1 MGRHLL
7 NLLFLLMVIFYFSST
22 GESSQKGSGESRKEH
37 ISSPAERLRE
47 IEEKIKSYEERL
59 KSEKAKEFSVL
70 SEMNE
75 LTRRLNILRARI
87 SDLKKRLRMTENNI
101 LMTEREMKSIKENID
116 KRRNYLKIKLRN
128 ISRYG
133 YLKEMNFLFQA
144 SDTGELLRYLRYLE
158 MLSDYE
164 RRMIQRFREDMDALE
179 KKGIELKAL
188 KDTEKKTL
196 ESIKAEEREVLL
208 KQREKT
214 YLLAYVKNKKDFYEK
229 MIRELNE
236 SRRELERI
244 IKESERFEE
253 KDTGFLS
260 KRGRLIWPVRGRL
273 KVPYGYHKDPDT
285 GVPVFRSG
293 IHIMTDE
300 DDVKA
305 VYKGKVAYVGELKG
319 YGKVI
324 ILSHGGNYHS
334 VYANL
339 SEIFFK
345 QGDIILEGQ
354 SIGRTGE
361 SEILEGR
368 GLYFEIRYKG
378 KPLDPMQWLRRR

>member
-1 MGRHLL
+1 MLRYLL
-7 NLLFLLMVIFYFSST
+7 NFLFLLIVTFYISSS
-22 GESSQKGSGESRKEH
+22 GESSQKGNDEKGK
-37 ISSPAERLRE
+37 SPAERLKE

-59 KSEKAKEFSVL
+59 KSERAKEFSVL

-75 LTRRLNILRARI
+75 LNRRLNGLRARI
-87 SDLKKRLRMTENNI
+87 SDLKKRLKTTEDNI
-101 LMTEREMKSIKENID
+101 LRTEMEIKSIKRDID
-116 KRRNYLKIKLRN
+116 QRRNYLKVKLRN

-144 SDTGELLRYLRYLE
+144 SDTGELLRNLRYLE
-158 MLSDYE
+158 MLSNYE
-164 RRMIQRFREDMDALE
+164 RRMIQRLKEDLDVLE
-179 KKGIELKAL
+179 KKGIELRAL

-196 ESIKAEEREVLL
+196 ESIKTEEKEVLL
-208 KQREKT
+208 KQKEKA
-214 YLLAYVKNKKDFYEK
+214 YLLAYVKNKKDFYKK

-244 IKESERFEE
+244 IKESERLEG

-305 VYKGKVAYVGELKG
+305 VYKGKVSYVGELKG

-324 ILSHGGNYHS
+324 ILSHGGYYHS

-378 KPLDPMQWLRRR
+378 KPLDPVQWLRRR